1 MRGLSRRAVGL
12 AAAMRSQ
19 YSEYLL
25 LPRPLVCLAPAVLL
39 RALPIRRIGTD
50 AAPAERELPVGTRIA
65 RCLVR

>member
-1 MRGLSRRAVGL
+1 
-12 AAAMRSQ
+12 MRSQ